1 MQTHY
6 TVVKFLIQYIT
17 QYGVPRYITSDRGLH
32 FKNKIMND
40 ACANFGIKQIFS
52 SSYAPQS
59 QGFTERINGV
69 ICQAIRHYIKNN
81 NQSRWSFYLPYII
94 FSYNNSPKISKKYSP
109 YYLLHGFNANIGID
123 TQITPENLSYD
134 FKKSLE
140 EIKQVRENIPEYI
153 KKAQNTQKI
162 NHDKLHKLTT
172 YEPNQL
178 VLVKF
183 PFQEPNKT
191 SKLAPKYRGP

>member
-1 MQTHY
+1 
-6 TVVKFLIQYIT
+6 L
-17 QYGVPRYITSDRGLH
+17 S
-32 FKNKIMND
+32 
-40 ACANFGIKQIFS
+40 NFGIKQIFS

-69 ICQAIRHYIKNN
+69 ICQAIKHYIKDN

-94 FSYNNSPKISKKYSP
+94 FSYNNSPQIPTNYSP
-109 YYLLHGFNANIGID
+109 YYLLHGFNVNTGID
-123 TQITPENLSYD
+123 IQIIPENLSYD
-134 FKKSLE
+134 
-140 EIKQVRENIPEYI
+140 IKQVRESIHDYI
-153 KKAQNTQKI
+153 KKAQEIQKI

-183 PFQEPNKT
+183 PFNEPNKT
-191 SKLAPKYRGP
+191 SKLTPKYRGPY